1 VIIELNGNIPNYTIR
16 GDEMKRMICG
26 GWIILFFVISALSG
40 CVTTPKG
47 PLQPDEVRLI
57 KLKIVETTTGKKHS
71 AKNYKAII
79 EYQHGMRIKPD
90 DIRLACTTWYW
101 DTLSEGPN
109 CGRPVTVDNTKIEI
123 NSSVG
128 VIRTYTI
135 GMYVVYLVDG
145 KEKKSNLIKAVHSF

>member
-1 VIIELNGNIPNYTIR
+1 
-16 GDEMKRMICG
+16 MKRMIYG
-26 GWIILFFVISALSG
+26 GWIILFFIISALSG
-40 CVTTPKG
+40 CATSPTG

-57 KLKIVETTTGKKHS
+57 KLKIVETTTGITR
-71 AKNYKAII
+71 KNYKAII
-79 EYQHGMRIKPD
+79 EYQHGERIKPD

-101 DTLSEGPN
+101 DTRSEGPN
-109 CGRPVTVDNTKIEI
+109 CGRPVTVDDTKIEI

-135 GMYVVYLVDG
+135 EMYVIYLVDG